1 MNMKHIVLQISIM
14 LLPLTAFSQDNSWS
28 FASYPDFHSG
38 DWDLREDLKPDA
50 FSDQHKVI
58 ADIASFNPEFLLLT
72 GDMIGGMWL
81 NNEQLRKKYGAEEDL
96 KEFIHSCAGI
106 CYEGVNSRFA
116 EHGLKVY
123 GCVGDHEVGD
133 QNWEVNSIKSLAVR
147 YFKEAFAS
155 AYTLGSNGESLFTGL
170 IGAVPQR
177 PAGTP
182 YENTSYAFIHKNVM
196 VVTVDIFTQD
206 SPFIS
211 LHPVR
216 GTVYPDITGDHQK
229 WLDDVLDAGNKID
242 SVDFIIVQS
251 HFPVLLPVRKHQT
264 SHMTVLN
271 EEESDFWNILKKHKV
286 DVYLAGEV
294 HALTPSIDNQSGIIQ
309 IVHGSFNNYPNPLL
323 NYLIT
328 EVSDDKLT
336 ICSREKKYE
345 NDFQFQSTGQLVIDK
360 TSGEKVISSSGA
372 LTPVDRE
379 GLLVHYGFE
388 DPDPVDRISNT
399 GSFGPGILY
408 GNNSGLKITD
418 GIIGQG
424 VEFPAGAEAYSKSFG
439 VNPFHADMARTF
451 ACWIKTGSSEKM
463 TLITTGKGT
472 FTLRLDKGLPTIVA
486 DDNTITVSDGEN
498 TLNDNKWHHI
508 AVTFPGKGHI
518 LKDICLYVDG
528 KKRDLKASIGNA
540 GLNTSPDGFFII
552 GSSGDMK
559 SDFFVG
565 SMDEVS
571 AWSSALTESMI
582 RVLYNSAA
590 TQEEKYDAASIDS
603 LFRIFRA
610 KGKGKALG
618 GQTWSY
624 YSDLEGDPGTF
635 MKTRNRVNSL
645 VLGQE
650 GEGLKVDN

>member
-1 MNMKHIVLQISIM
+1 MRS
-14 LLPLTAFSQDNSWS
+14 LLIIFNLILFSSVGQSQNNSWT

-38 DWDLREDLKPDA
+38 DWDLREDLNPDA

-81 NNEQLRKKYGAEEDL
+81 NNEHLRKKYGAEEDL
-96 KEFIHSCAGI
+96 KKFIHSCAVI

-155 AYTLGSNGESLFTGL
+155 AYTLGSKGESLFTGL
-170 IGAVPQR
+170 IGSVPQR

-206 SPFIS
+206 SPFVP

-216 GTVYPDITGDHQK
+216 GTVYPDITGGHQK
-229 WLDDVLDAGNKID
+229 WLDDVLEAGNSID

-271 EEESDFWNILKKHKV
+271 EEESAFWNILKKHKV

-294 HALTPSIDNQSGIIQ
+294 HALTPSIDNQGGIIQ

-336 ICSREKKYE
+336 IFSREKKYE
-345 NDFQFQSTGQLVIDK
+345 NDFHFQTTGQLIIDK
-360 TSGEKVISSSGA
+360 TSGEKVISGAGA

-388 DPDPVDRISNT
+388 DLAARIENT
-399 GSFGPGILY
+399 GLFGPKILY
-408 GNNSGLKITD
+408 GISSGVKVTD

-424 VEFPAGAEAYSKSFG
+424 IEFPAGAEAYSKSFG

-451 ACWIKTGSSEKM
+451 ACWIKTVSGGRM
-463 TLITTGKGT
+463 TLITTGRGT
-472 FTLRLDKGLPTIVA
+472 FTLQLDNGLPQLVT
-486 DDNTITVSDGEN
+486 DDNTITLSDRGN

-508 AVTFPGKGHI
+508 AVTFPGKGH
-518 LKDICLYVDG
+518 LLEDICLYVDG
-528 KKRDLKASIGNA
+528 EKCDIKALNSDA
-540 GLNTSPDGFFII
+540 GLNTSPDGFFIV
-552 GSSGDMK
+552 GSSNDMK

-582 RVLYNSAA
+582 RVFYNSAA
-590 TQEEKYDAASIDS
+590 SKEEKYDAASIDS

-610 KGKGKALG
+610 KGKGKALDG
-618 GQTWSY
+618 KTWSY
-624 YSDLEGDPGTF
+624 SSDLEGEPGTF
-635 MKTRNRVNSL
+635 MKRRNRVNSL
-645 VLGQE
+645 VLGPD
-650 GEGLKVDN
+650 GEGLRVDN

>member
-1 MNMKHIVLQISIM
+1 M
-14 LLPLTAFSQDNSWS
+14 LLPLTGFSQGNSWS

-38 DWDLREDLKPDA
+38 DWDLREDINPEA

-81 NNEQLRKKYGAEEDL
+81 NNEQLRKKYGAEEDI
-96 KEFIHSCAGI
+96 KEFIHSCAAI

-123 GCVGDHEVGD
+123 GCVGDHEIGD

-155 AYTLGSNGESLFTGL
+155 AYTLGSNGESLFTGF

-206 SPFIS
+206 SPFVP

-216 GTVYPDITGDHQK
+216 GTVYPDVTGDHQK
-229 WLDDVLDAGNKID
+229 WLDDVLEAGNMID

-271 EEESDFWNILKKHKV
+271 EEESSFWNILKKHKV
-286 DVYLAGEV
+286 DVYLSGEV
-294 HALTPSIDNQSGIIQ
+294 HALTPAIDNQSGIIQ

-323 NYLIT
+323 NYLIN
-328 EVSDDKLT
+328 EVSDDRL
-336 ICSREKKYE
+336 IIRSREKKYE
-345 NDFQFQSTGQLVIDK
+345 NDFQFHTTGQLVIDK
-360 TSGEKVISSSGA
+360 TSGEKVITFEGA
-372 LTPVDRE
+372 LTPLDRE

-388 DPDPVDRISNT
+388 DPAPVTRVENT
-399 GSFGPGILY
+399 GLFGPKILY
-408 GNNSGLKITD
+408 GNNYGLKITE

-424 VEFPAGAEAYSKSFG
+424 IEFPDGAKAYLKSFG
-439 VNPFHADMARTF
+439 VNPFHGDIARTF
-451 ACWIKTGSSEKM
+451 ACWIKTGSGERM
-463 TLITTGKGT
+463 TLMTTGSGT
-472 FTLRLDKGLPTIVA
+472 FTLQLDNGLPELVTEADTIKL
-486 DDNTITVSDGEN
+486 SGRGS

-508 AVTFPGKGHI
+508 AVTFPGKGHL

-528 KKRDLKASIGNA
+528 EKHNIKALNSDA
-540 GLNTSPDGFFII
+540 GLNTSPDGFFIV
-552 GSSGDMK
+552 GSSHDMK
-559 SDFFVG
+559 TNFYVG

-571 AWSSALTESMI
+571 AWSSALTETMI
-582 RVLYNSAA
+582 RVLYSSAA
-590 TQEEKYDAASIDS
+590 SKEEKYDAASLDS
-603 LFRIFRA
+603 LFRIYRA
-610 KGKGKALG
+610 KGKGKALDG
-618 GQTWSY
+618 KTWSY
-624 YSDLEGDPGTF
+624 STALDGDPGTF
-635 MKTRNRVNSL
+635 MKRRNRVSSI
-645 VLGQE
+645 VLDPE

>member
-1 MNMKHIVLQISIM
+1 MRR
-14 LLPLTAFSQDNSWS
+14 LLIIINLIILSLAGQSQSFTWT

-38 DWDLREDLKPDA
+38 DWDLRENLKPDA

-96 KEFIHSCAGI
+96 KKFIHSCAGI
-106 CYEGVNSRFA
+106 CYDGVNSRFA

-147 YFKEAFAS
+147 YFKESFAD
-155 AYTLGSNGESLFTGL
+155 AYTLGSKGESLFNGSV
-170 IGAVPQR
+170 GAVPQR
-177 PAGTP
+177 PVGTP
-182 YENTSYAFIHKNVM
+182 YENTSYAFIHRNVM

-206 SPFIS
+206 SPFVS

-216 GTVYPDITGDHQK
+216 GSVYPDITGDHKK
-229 WLDDVLDAGNKID
+229 WLDDILTAGNQID

-264 SHMTVLN
+264 SHMTVVN
-271 EEESDFWNILKKHKV
+271 EEESAFWNILKKHKV

-294 HALTPSIDNQSGIIQ
+294 HALTPSIDDQSGIIQ
-309 IVHGSFNNYPNPLL
+309 IVHGSFNNFPNPLL

-336 ICSREKKYE
+336 IRSREKKYE
-345 NDFQFQSTGQLVIDK
+345 NDFQFQTTGQLVIDK
-360 TSGEKVISSSGA
+360 TSGEKVISSSGV

-388 DPDPVDRISNT
+388 DPAPATRIENT
-399 GSFGPGILY
+399 GLFGPKILY
-408 GNNSGLKITD
+408 GNSYNVKYTD

-424 VEFPAGAEAYSKSFG
+424 IEFPDGAKAYSKSFG
-439 VNPFHADMARTF
+439 VNPFHGDMARTF
-451 ACWIKTGSSEKM
+451 ACWIKTGSSERM
-463 TLITTGKGT
+463 ILMTTGSGT
-472 FTLRLDKGLPTIVA
+472 FTLQLDNGLPELVAGADTIKLTGRV
-486 DDNTITVSDGEN
+486 N

-508 AVTFPGKGHI
+508 AVTFPGKGHA
-518 LKDICLYVDG
+518 LKDICFYVDG
-528 KKRDLKASIGNA
+528 EKHPGKTLNSDA

-552 GSSGDMK
+552 GSSSDMK

-582 RVLYNSAA
+582 RVLHNSAA
-590 TQEEKYDAASIDS
+590 TQEEKYDAASLDS

-610 KGKGKALG
+610 KGKGKALDG
-618 GQTWSY
+618 KTWSFS
-624 YSDLEGDPGTF
+624 SDLEGDPGTF
-635 MKTRNRVNSL
+635 IKTRNRVNSL

-650 GEGLKVDN
+650 GEGLEVDN